1 MFSYIYTIKLNDY
14 RMREF
19 KEITVE
25 ELIAH
30 DNYKIGNHTF
40 SLKPSGRKY
49 YFENLVGGGN
59 SYAYTQ
65 FGLSKTDL
73 RDFLGYRTDGEFPE
87 VVIEDIAKLYNW
99 FYDKWKDINGEKK
112 PTKTDITLEDG
123 GIITFPLKIE
133 SQEHWN
139 TTWKKL
145 NKSGFKWAD
154 GDELDDFFSEC
165 HEFPAEIDYVKDQKI
180 TINE

>member
-25 ELIAH
+25 ELEPHEVYQIG
-30 DNYKIGNHTF
+30 DYKFRLT
-40 SLKPSGRKY
+40 PSGRKY
-49 YFENLVGGGN
+49 YFEGMDGSN
-59 SYAYTQ
+59 SIAYTQ
-65 FGLSKTDL
+65 FGLSKNDL
-73 RDFLGYRTDGEFPE
+73 RDFLGYRTEGKFPE

-99 FYDKWKDINGEKK
+99 FHDKWKEKNGIKDPVKVEV
-112 PTKTDITLEDG
+112 TLEDG
-123 GIITFPLKIE
+123 ETIEFPLKIE

-139 TTWKKL
+139 TTWQRL
-145 NKSGFKWAD
+145 SKSGFKWAD

-165 HEFPAEIDYVKDQKI
+165 HEFPAEIYYVKDQKI
-180 TINE
+180 TIHE